1 MWLYEYEAYVFALS
15 LFCLYPF
22 VLCAS
27 GHWVVQCVLCL
38 CSTCCV
44 LRINMISCP
53 WGVATGL
60 GTSLFTALL
69 IPLAPD
75 LQPLTF
81 YPLTIYAL
89 TATQWVNLRDYRVN
103 AKTEYFKH
111 LGKHEKE
118 ICSHFGIF
126 CALDEL
132 WSHVQTKPLIS
143 IYFFTSQ
150 NLDSVQPAFEQHEHR
165 LQCWHNMDQMSSAT
179 WNFFLPS
186 SSTLSLIPS
195 SFLHSPWFMWNE
207 LWPRC
212 LRQDEVMGYLRPLP
226 FFLLLSFLLVKQVST
241 CPGEPRAPSF
251 LHLHNTFKSS

>member
-1 MWLYEYEAYVFALS
+1 MWLYEYAAYVFALS

-22 VLCAS
+22 VLFAS

-38 CSTCCV
+38 CSRCCV

-60 GTSLFTALL
+60 GRSLFTALL

-118 ICSHFGIF
+118 ICSHFGTF

-132 WSHVQTKPLIS
+132 WSHIQTKPLIS

-150 NLDSVQPAFEQHEHR
+150 NLDSVQPH
-165 LQCWHNMDQMSSAT
+165 LSNMSIDCNVDTT
-179 WNFFLPS
+179 WIKCRVRPETFFFPVLLHCPS
-186 SSTLSLIPS
+186 SHHLFYTA
-195 SFLHSPWFMWNE
+195 
-207 LWPRC
+207 
-212 LRQDEVMGYLRPLP
+212 
-226 FFLLLSFLLVKQVST
+226 
-241 CPGEPRAPSF
+241 PGSCEMSCDHVA
-251 LHLHNTFKSS
+251 

>member
-1 MWLYEYEAYVFALS
+1 MWLYVFALS

-118 ICSHFGIF
+118 ICSHFGTF

-179 WNFFLPS
+179 WNFFFFPVLLHCPS
-186 SSTLSLIPS
+186 SHHLFYTA
-195 SFLHSPWFMWNE
+195 
-207 LWPRC
+207 
-212 LRQDEVMGYLRPLP
+212 
-226 FFLLLSFLLVKQVST
+226 
-241 CPGEPRAPSF
+241 PGSCEMSCDHVA
-251 LHLHNTFKSS
+251 

>member
-1 MWLYEYEAYVFALS
+1 MRLMCLHFPF
-15 LFCLYPF
+15 FCLYPF

-60 GTSLFTALL
+60 GRSLFTALL

-118 ICSHFGIF
+118 ICSHFGTF
-126 CALDEL
+126 CAIDEL

-150 NLDSVQPAFEQHEHR
+150 NLESVQPAFEQHEHR
-165 LQCWHNMDQMSSAT
+165 LQCWHNMDQMCDLKLFSSQ
-179 WNFFLPS
+179 FFYTVPHPIIFSTQPLVHVKWVVTTLPKARWG
-186 SSTLSLIPS
+186 
-195 SFLHSPWFMWNE
+195 H
-207 LWPRC
+207 
-212 LRQDEVMGYLRPLP
+212 GLP
-226 FFLLLSFLLVKQVST
+226 KT
-241 CPGEPRAPSF
+241 PSF
-251 LHLHNTFKSS
+251 LSPSFLPVRKTGFYLSRWAKSPIISAPTQYF